1 MAEPRAVPADSPVPA
16 RELIAIC
23 VLAIVAGAVIGFVGG
38 AFRWCLAVADEW
50 RVHMLHWAHGLPGPS
65 WLIPVGVTA
74 LCAALAALIVRPI
87 PLAAGSGVQHVEAV
101 ARGEAEPPRL
111 LVLPAKF
118 FGGLLAMG
126 SGLVLGREGPIVH
139 MGAVVGAE
147 SARRARMS
155 DEHVRLLQTSVSG
168 AGLAVA
174 FNAPIGGALFVFEEV
189 TRAFRFRTVVP
200 VLLSVGV
207 GVACSRLILGD
218 RPDFDVGLLD
228 PPSITL
234 LPVFVVFGLLTG
246 LSGAVYNRLVMRL
259 LAASDAL
266 RSVSPIAKAAV
277 IGGMIGLVSVVA
289 PLAAGGGDTVSQ
301 HLVSGGTIALPIMA
315 WLVVVRFVAGPLS
328 YAAGTPGGLF
338 APLLALGALWG
349 VLYARVAEILIPGID
364 SSLAVP
370 MAIVGMAA
378 LFSASVRAPLTGI
391 ALVVEMTGTTSV
403 TVPMLL
409 ASAGAVVVA
418 HLVGVAPIYDSLRAR
433 MLASSGPPNHGPV

>member
-1 MAEPRAVPADSPVPA
+1 MAEPQAVPADSPVPA
-16 RELIAIC
+16 RELTVIC
-23 VLAIVAGAVIGFVGG
+23 VLAIIAGAVIGFIGG
-38 AFRWCLAVADEW
+38 AFRWCLTVADEW

-65 WLIPVGVTA
+65 WLIPVGITA

-101 ARGEAEPPRL
+101 ARGQAEPPPL

-118 FGGLLAMG
+118 FGGLLAIG

-147 SARRARMS
+147 SARRAHMS
-155 DEHVRLLQTSVSG
+155 DEHVRLLQTSVAG

-174 FNAPIGGALFVFEEV
+174 FNAPIGGALFAFEEV
-189 TRAFRFRTVVP
+189 TRGFRFRIVVP
-200 VLLSVGV
+200 VLLSVAV

-218 RPDFDVGLLD
+218 RPDFDVGPLD

-246 LSGAVYNRLVMRL
+246 LSGALYNLLVMRL
-259 LAASDAL
+259 LATSDTL
-266 RSVSPIAKAAV
+266 RSVSPSVRAAV
-277 IGGMIGLVSVVA
+277 IGGTIGLVSVVS

-301 HLVSGGTIALPIMA
+301 HLVSGGTIALPMMA

-349 VLYARVAEILIPGID
+349 VLYARLAEILIPGID
-364 SSLAVP
+364 STLAVP

-409 ASAGAVVVA
+409 ASAGAVIVA
-418 HLVGVAPIYDSLRAR
+418 HLVGVAPIYDSLRER
-433 MLASSGPPNHGPV
+433 MLASHK